1 MNEEMTFRHWLL
13 VVFGLGVLLFALALQ
28 GGAFGPSDLELR
40 IRASEPIK
48 LP

>member
-1 MNEEMTFRHWLL
+1 MNESMTTRDWLL
-13 VVFGLGVLLFALALQ
+13 LAIGLAAILFGVAVA